1 MNNLTSWTYD
11 TSFNLYPATERNALN
26 QTRSFATSFPCGLR
40 SQEIDLNG
48 LQTNSTYDVF
58 CRKIREE
65 RPATGFYEA
74 TAYLSFGNPA
84 EQRVETSRPHPDG
97 GAPVTT
103 SEFFDGLGR
112 IWRNGAT
119 GPAAGVFI
127 ETLRSFDARGNVASE
142 MLPRYTGAVPLNT
155 SFRYDGLDRLAVQ
168 TNPDGTTRSFVHD
181 IDRRASAGGSIPV

>member
-1 MNNLTSWTYD
+1 MHDAFGNRLTARDPMNNLTIWTYD
-11 TSFNLYPATERNALN
+11 TAFNLYPATERNALN
-26 QTRSFATSFPCGLR
+26 QTRSFTTSFPCGLR

-97 GAPVTT
+97 GAPVTK
-103 SEFFDGLGR
+103 SEFFRRVRAHRRICRVTTGR
-112 IWRNGAT
+112 
-119 GPAAGVFI
+119 PARTDLNLPG
-127 ETLRSFDARGNVASE
+127 RQPPASCVI
-142 MLPRYTGAVPLNT
+142 L
-155 SFRYDGLDRLAVQ
+155 
-168 TNPDGTTRSFVHD
+168 
-181 IDRRASAGGSIPV
+181 